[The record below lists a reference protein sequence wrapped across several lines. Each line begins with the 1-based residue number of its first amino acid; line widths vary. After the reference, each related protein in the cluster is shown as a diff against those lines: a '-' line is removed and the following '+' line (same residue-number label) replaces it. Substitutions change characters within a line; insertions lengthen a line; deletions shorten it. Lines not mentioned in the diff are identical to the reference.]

1 MQARV
6 LHADAQQAVRAATLQ
21 DPVACSAGGAAGS
34 GTACPGTAAVS
45 AAASNAADLNVASF
59 DERRFRHALGRFATG
74 VVVISTGS
82 GDGMHAMTANAF
94 MSGSLKP
101 PLIVV
106 SVGHRARMHERLMNS
121 ARFGVSVLS
130 DAQEPHSRHFAGE
143 PQGRLAPRFA
153 PVDGLPD
160 VVLLE
165 HAAARFAARM
175 VDRHPCGDHTLFV
188 GEVLVFSLDEHA
200 PLIFFGGR
208 YGSVAKPFE
217 APVTMPVG
225 TPVTISPLLKR

>member
-1 MQARV
+1 MRAT
-6 LHADAQQAVRAATLQ
+6 AVPAAEPPDDVPQ
-21 DPVACSAGGAAGS
+21 P
-34 GTACPGTAAVS
+34 
-45 AAASNAADLNVASF
+45 SF

-82 GDGMHAMTANAF
+82 GDSLHAMTANAF

-106 SVGHRARMHERLMNS
+106 SVGHRARMHARLMDTEL
-121 ARFGVSVLS
+121 FGVSVLS
-130 DAQEPHSRHFAGE
+130 EAQEPHSRHFAGE
-143 PQGRLAPRFA
+143 AQSRFALPCAPRFA
-153 PVDGLPD
+153 AVDGLAG

-165 HAAARFAARM
+165 HAAARFAARV

-200 PLIFFGGR
+200 PLLFFGGR
-208 YGSVAKPFE
+208 YASVAASASNE
-217 APVTMPVG
+217 A
-225 TPVTISPLLKR
+225 SR

>member
-1 MQARV
+1 MARV
-6 LHADAQQAVRAATLQ
+6 LSAPSTHIERVVPRTPRSPGSAEGLDIYRNPDEERAPCAD
-21 DPVACSAGGAAGS
+21 PACANAG
-34 GTACPGTAAVS
+34 
-45 AAASNAADLNVASF
+45 ASNAANLNVSSF

-82 GDGMHAMTANAF
+82 GEGMHAMTANAF
-94 MSGSLKP
+94 MSGSLRP

-121 ARFGVSVLS
+121 AMFGVSVLS
-130 DAQEPHSRHFAGE
+130 DAQERHSRHFSGE
-143 PQGRLAPRFA
+143 PQSRFAPRFA
-153 PVDGLPD
+153 PVDGLPE

-165 HAAARFAARM
+165 HAAARFAARV

-208 YGSVAKPFE
+208 YASMA
-217 APVTMPVG
+217 
-225 TPVTISPLLKR
+225 TPL

>member
-6 LHADAQQAVRAATLQ
+6 RHADRRQVVEATALQ
-21 DPVACSAGGAAGS
+21 EPVVGSVGGAAGS
-34 GTACPGTAAVS
+34 GAACPVAIGVN
-45 AAASNAADLNVASF
+45 AASSNSGELNVSSF

-82 GDGMHAMTANAF
+82 GDAMHAMTANAF

-106 SVGHRARMHERLMNS
+106 SVGHRARTHERLMNS
-121 ARFGVSVLS
+121 ALFGVSVLS

-143 PQGRLAPRFA
+143 PQSRLAPRFA

-165 HAAARFAARM
+165 HAAARFAARV

-208 YGSVAKPFE
+208 YASVSGSP
-217 APVTMPVG
+217 
-225 TPVTISPLLKR
+225 

>member
-6 LHADAQQAVRAATLQ
+6 RDTDDRQEAGAATLQ
-21 DPVACSAGGAAGS
+21 APVACAVGGRGDAGFCAGGLDASGAG
-34 GTACPGTAAVS
+34 T
-45 AAASNAADLNVASF
+45 F

-106 SVGHRARMHERLMNS
+106 SVGHRARMHERLMSS
-121 ARFGVSVLS
+121 AMFGVSVLS

-143 PQGRLAPRFA
+143 PQSRLAPRFA
-153 PVDGLPD
+153 PVAGLPD

-208 YGSVAKPFE
+208 YASVAE
-217 APVTMPVG
+217 
-225 TPVTISPLLKR
+225 PL

>member
-6 LHADAQQAVRAATLQ
+6 RHIDEQQEIGAATWQ
-21 DPVACSAGGAAGS
+21 APVACAAGGRGDAGFGAAGLD
-34 GTACPGTAAVS
+34 APGAGA
-45 AAASNAADLNVASF
+45 F

-74 VVVISTGS
+74 VVVISTGA

-106 SVGHRARMHERLMNS
+106 SVGHRARMHERLMSS
-121 ARFGVSVLS
+121 AMFGVSVLS
-130 DAQEPHSRHFAGE
+130 DAQESHSRHFAGE
-143 PQGRLAPRFA
+143 PQSRLAPRFA

-208 YGSVAKPFE
+208 YASVAE
-217 APVTMPVG
+217 
-225 TPVTISPLLKR
+225 PL

>member
-6 LHADAQQAVRAATLQ
+6 RHIDERQEAEAAAWQA
-21 DPVACSAGGAAGS
+21 PVACAAGGRSDAGAGAAGLDAR
-34 GTACPGTAAVS
+34 GAGA
-45 AAASNAADLNVASF
+45 F

-106 SVGHRARMHERLMNS
+106 SVGHRARMHERLMTS

-130 DAQEPHSRHFAGE
+130 DAQESHSRHFAGE
-143 PQGRLAPRFA
+143 PQSRLAPRFA

-208 YGSVAKPFE
+208 YASVAE
-217 APVTMPVG
+217 
-225 TPVTISPLLKR
+225 PL

>member
-1 MQARV
+1 MQATV
-6 LHADAQQAVRAATLQ
+6 LHAEAPRVSQ
-21 DPVACSAGGAAGS
+21 
-34 GTACPGTAAVS
+34 TA
-45 AAASNAADLNVASF
+45 F

-82 GDGMHAMTANAF
+82 GESLHAMTANAF

-106 SVGHRARMHERLMNS
+106 SIGHRARMHECLMHS
-121 ARFGVSVLS
+121 ALFGVSVLS
-130 DAQEPHSRHFAGE
+130 EAQEPHSRHFAGE
-143 PQGRLAPRFA
+143 PQSLLAPRFA
-153 PVDGLPD
+153 PVEGLPE

-165 HAAARFAARM
+165 HAAARFAARV

-208 YGSVAKPFE
+208 YGSVT
-217 APVTMPVG
+217 APGSVQDAPAAATHH
-225 TPVTISPLLKR
+225 TPPLAASTR

>member
-1 MQARV
+1 MER
-6 LHADAQQAVRAATLQ
+6 
-21 DPVACSAGGAAGS
+21 AGGDAKSGAACLDATG
-34 GTACPGTAAVS
+34 A
-45 AAASNAADLNVASF
+45 NVF

-82 GDGMHAMTANAF
+82 GGGMHAMTANAF

-143 PQGRLAPRFA
+143 PQRRLAPRFA

-208 YGSVAKPFE
+208 YAS
-217 APVTMPVG
+217 VG
-225 TPVTISPLLKR
+225 TPL